1 MKLVREN
8 PRVII
13 IAAAQDEVDVQTQVL
28 YDAGVIGGL
37 DEIFWVT
44 ANKVQDIALQ
54 EAGGIGVDYEVMS
67 WNRWD
72 QSQQQWLTGIGRM
85 LEQCRQNGQ
94 D

>member
-37 DEIFWVT
+37 DEIF
-44 ANKVQDIALQ
+44 
-54 EAGGIGVDYEVMS
+54 
-67 WNRWD
+67 
-72 QSQQQWLTGIGRM
+72 
-85 LEQCRQNGQ
+85 
-94 D
+94 